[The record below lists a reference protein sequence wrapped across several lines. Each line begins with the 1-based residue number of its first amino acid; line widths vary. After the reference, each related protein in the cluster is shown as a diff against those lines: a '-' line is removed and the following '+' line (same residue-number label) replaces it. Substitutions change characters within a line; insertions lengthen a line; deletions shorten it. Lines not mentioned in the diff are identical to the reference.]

1 MGVATQRQLSMQN
14 PMFLG
19 FTFMIVRIE
28 KQMGQ
33 VIVASW
39 SGGGARDVASGPGQ
53 HEPLRE
59 SFAETDQ
66 TAA

>member
-1 MGVATQRQLSMQN
+1 
-14 PMFLG
+14 
-19 FTFMIVRIE
+19 MIVRIQ

-53 HEPLRE
+53 REPLRE